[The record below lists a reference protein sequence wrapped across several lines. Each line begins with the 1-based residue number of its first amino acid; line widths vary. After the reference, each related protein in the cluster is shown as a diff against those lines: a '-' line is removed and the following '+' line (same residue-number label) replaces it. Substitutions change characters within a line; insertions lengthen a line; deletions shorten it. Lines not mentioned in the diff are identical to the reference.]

1 MTTDRLAALLHADF
15 MEAVP
20 THQRYPAPCSVCE
33 GRAARLIAAGVTLA
47 PAEGLRDVIAAFFR
61 AYDATHLVHDVAYEG
76 VNDAVAALRAALAQP
91 VAPAEGHVVR
101 DVKLLEVSI
110 VPTDAAPGEMDEH
123 GAWGLIQ
130 PAAPAEGLDARGEC
144 PACTEQ
150 PHIGCEYAKE
160 PTDD

>member
-1 MTTDRLAALLHADF
+1 MTDPLWEALRRQHLEETHRASGSCPGWTCPTAQVLAAL
-15 MEAVP
+15 
-20 THQRYPAPCSVCE
+20 TQPA
-33 GRAARLIAAGVTLA
+33 A
-47 PAEGLRDVIAAFFR
+47 PAEGLRERIAAFFR
-61 AYDATHLVHDVAYEG
+61 AYDSTHLVHDVAYEG

>member
-1 MTTDRLAALLHADF
+1 MTDTDRLAVAVRDAVAD
-15 MEAVP
+15 AVDMASWGVVDLDIL
-20 THQRYPAPCSVCE
+20 T
-33 GRAARLIAAGVTLA
+33 ARLIAAGVTLA